1 MTRFPLSAL
10 VATAGALALL
20 AGCGPRQQSD
30 RQIDLADLGRRY
42 AAAWSSQSPDSL
54 AAFYAE
60 DGFLAV
66 NQGTPAV
73 GRAAIRTKVESFM
86 AGFPD
91 MVVRMD
97 SMARRGNRVVFHWT
111 WTGTNTGPGGTGRPV
126 NLSGYEEWTLGPDNL
141 IESSR
146 GHYDE
151 AEYEHQVSADP

>member
-1 MTRFPLSAL
+1 MTRIPLSVR

-20 AGCGPRQQSD
+20 AACGPRQPSD
-30 RQIDLADLGRRY
+30 GQMDLTDLGRRY
-42 AAAWSSQSPDSL
+42 AAAWSSQEPGSL

-60 DGFLAV
+60 DGSLTV
-66 NQGTPAV
+66 NEGTPAV
-73 GRAAIRTKVESFM
+73 GRSAIRTKAGGFM
-86 AGFPD
+86 TAFPD

-97 SMARRGNRVVFHWT
+97 SMAQQGSTVVFHWT

-126 NLSGYEEWTLGPDNL
+126 HLTGYEEWALGPDGL

-151 AEYEHQVSADP
+151 AEYQRQVSASP